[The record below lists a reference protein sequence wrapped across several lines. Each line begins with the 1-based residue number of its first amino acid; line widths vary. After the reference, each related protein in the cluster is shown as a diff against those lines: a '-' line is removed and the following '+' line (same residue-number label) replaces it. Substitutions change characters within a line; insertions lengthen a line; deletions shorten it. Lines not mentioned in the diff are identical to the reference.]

1 MDNNIPEPIFNAVN
15 AYLESDD
22 KLAFQINGPWG
33 IGKTYYVKNEV
44 ISRLKG
50 YNIIYFSFYGYD
62 DLAAVKKALN
72 IEILKKIIPD
82 KYQSNF
88 SFIESTFLSKYG
100 RLKKLINK
108 LFKRSELIFQFIEL
122 GFPFIQD
129 FVIQKNVTNLVF
141 ILDDL
146 ERISDKID
154 LRDVLGFI
162 QSELLERLNSKV
174 VLISNESALK
184 KVVAYSENTGNL
196 ENNENTNESE
206 YFKIKEKI
214 IGKTIEFKADRLAIR
229 KILESQNITFINEN
243 LDWVLNMLYLLKST
257 NDDKGINLRTL
268 LCIIDDFSYLSQKLV
283 KNIDLL
289 DSNQRNK
296 IQKSLFLNIFVI
308 TNEMKLGRLQRD
320 DLNELQNI
328 CNASSFI
335 TSTLFDEDKQKSK
348 SAKIIDKY
356 HKTGNPKF
364 DDYIFYHQ
372 DINKYIFTGYF
383 AQSKYVSDWNNIF
396 LQYEDIFKLEHFYN
410 LTDKEFF
417 EIQKNILKSNLENLS
432 FANVLKLACSFKF
445 LEEKKLLASECE
457 NYMERIFPIAKDEA
471 RKLGYRIN
479 TSLSCSYKN
488 FAKSFPEKY
497 AELMKISDES
507 YKVKIMEELFSET
520 DEIGV
525 EYFPLDYSIRIFKEL
540 VEQQDKALEII
551 FCETIYVKYL
561 MIRIRYYNKNTT
573 STDFKS
579 EIEKAKKFKE
589 LVSERLN
596 EDEEKVGKIATYL
609 INELIQL
616 IEEVIQEF
624 ESKD

>member
-1 MDNNIPEPIFNAVN
+1 MDNNVSDPIFNAVN
-15 AYLESDD
+15 AYLESNDR
-22 KLAFQINGPWG
+22 LAFQINGLWG

-44 ISRLKG
+44 ISRLEG
-50 YNIIYFSFYGYD
+50 YNVIYFSFYGYD

-82 KYQSNF
+82 RYQSKF
-88 SFIESTFLSKYG
+88 SFIENTFLSKYG
-100 RLKKLINK
+100 RFKKLINK
-108 LFKRSELIFQFIEL
+108 VFKRSELIFQFSEL

-129 FVIQKNVTNLVF
+129 FVIQKNVKNLVF

-162 QSELLERLNSKV
+162 HSELLERLNSKV
-174 VLISNESALK
+174 VLISNESALRK
-184 KVVAYSENTGNL
+184 PVDIPEKI
-196 ENNENTNESE
+196 NEHV
-206 YFKIKEKI
+206 YFEIKEKV
-214 IGKTIEFKADRLAIR
+214 IGKTIEFKADDFALR
-229 KILESQNITFINEN
+229 KILESQDIVFVNEN
-243 LDWVLNMLYLLKST
+243 LDWVLKMLNLLKST
-257 NDDKGINLRTL
+257 SHDDGINLRTL
-268 LCIIDDFSYLSQKLV
+268 LCILDDFSYLSQKLV

-320 DLNELQNI
+320 DLNDLQNI
-328 CNASSFI
+328 CNTRSFI

-348 SAKIIDKY
+348 SAKIIYKY

-445 LEEKKLLASECE
+445 LEEK
-457 NYMERIFPIAKDEA
+457 NY
-471 RKLGYRIN
+471 
-479 TSLSCSYKN
+479 
-488 FAKSFPEKY
+488 
-497 AELMKISDES
+497 
-507 YKVKIMEELFSET
+507 
-520 DEIGV
+520 
-525 EYFPLDYSIRIFKEL
+525 
-540 VEQQDKALEII
+540 
-551 FCETIYVKYL
+551 
-561 MIRIRYYNKNTT
+561 
-573 STDFKS
+573 
-579 EIEKAKKFKE
+579 
-589 LVSERLN
+589 
-596 EDEEKVGKIATYL
+596 
-609 INELIQL
+609 
-616 IEEVIQEF
+616 
-624 ESKD
+624 

>member
-1 MDNNIPEPIFNAVN
+1 MDNNIQEPIFNAVN

-108 LFKRSELIFQFIEL
+108 LFKRSELIFRFIEL

-129 FVIQKNVTNLVF
+129 FVIQKNVKNLVF

-196 ENNENTNESE
+196 ENNENTNECE

-328 CNASSFI
+328 CNSRSFI

-372 DINKYIFTGYF
+372 DINEYIFTGYF

-396 LQYEDIFKLEHFYN
+396 LQYDDLSKLEHFEN
-410 LTDKEFF
+410 LSDEEFF
-417 EIQKNILKSNLENLS
+417 KLQKNILKNKLDEISLENL
-432 FANVLKLACSFKF
+432 LKLACLFKYF
-445 LEEKKLLASECE
+445 EENDLLAKKCS
-457 NYMERIFPIAKDEA
+457 NYMELIFPIVEDNAK
-471 RKLGYRIN
+471 KLRYTIN
-479 TSLSCSYKN
+479 KFYSYSYEN
-488 FAKSFPEKY
+488 FSNLFPEKY
-497 AELMKISDES
+497 EYLVQLSEKNVNSQNELDR
-507 YKVKIMEELFSET
+507 LLNT
-520 DEIGV
+520 T
-525 EYFPLDYSIRIFKEL
+525 YFPFTESTRFFKML
-540 VEQQDKALEII
+540 VEFPETIEKYIYSEPSKAGELASKILRYKNEII
-551 FCETIYVKYL
+551 FEMESELKYA
-561 MIRIRYYNKNTT
+561 Y
-573 STDFKS
+573 
-579 EIEKAKKFKE
+579 KFKTRIKRDLE
-589 LVSERLN
+589 I
-596 EDEEKVGKIATYL
+596 KQMGKITKFL
-609 INELIQL
+609 LSKRL
-616 IEEVIQEF
+616 LHSVEVTISEF
-624 ESKD
+624 EKKIKDR